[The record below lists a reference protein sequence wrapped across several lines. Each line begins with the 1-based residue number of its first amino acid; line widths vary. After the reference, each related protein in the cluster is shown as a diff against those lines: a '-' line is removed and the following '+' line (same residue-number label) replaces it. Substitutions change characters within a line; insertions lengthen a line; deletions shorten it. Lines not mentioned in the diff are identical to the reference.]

1 MGTKKWSEI
10 KTLSKANVADRA
22 EARAELDEEIR
33 SYCAPEVCS
42 HPPTSQPDI
51 GTQIDRGST
60 TNRSPN
66 ASEFGVSQ

>member
-33 SYCAPEVCS
+33 SYCAPELRS
-42 HPPTSQPDI
+42 RPPTSQ
-51 GTQIDRGST
+51 QISEL
-60 TNRSPN
+60 RSIEARRLIDLPTPPSS
-66 ASEFGVSQ
+66 A